1 MFKLLPKEQQV
12 STFFFLHLQMK
23 QDGTDLRKA
32 AENCDL
38 DGMGILL
45 ERSVEW

>member
-1 MFKLLPKEQQV
+1 
-12 STFFFLHLQMK
+12 MK